1 MITLNLWCFVYFA
14 LYFTPVNMKH
24 LIIIATILFSTLSF
38 SQNTGLIVGKV
49 LDNEVENAPLVLAN
63 ISIKNTEVKTNTDQT
78 GMFVIENLEAGDY
91 TLVCSFVG
99 YESQEID
106 VHVDGLNPV
115 ELKLTLEASKV
126 SMDDIALAMAMAN
139 NEQSSK
145 NTSDQ

>member
-1 MITLNLWCFVYFA
+1 
-14 LYFTPVNMKH
+14 MKH

>member
-1 MITLNLWCFVYFA
+1 
-14 LYFTPVNMKH
+14 MKH
-24 LIIIATILFSTLSF
+24 LIIIAAILFSTLSF

-49 LDNEVENAPLVLAN
+49 LDNEVKNAPLVLAD
-63 ISIKNTEVKTNTDQT
+63 ISIKGTAVKANTDQT

-99 YESQEID
+99 YESKEID

-115 ELKLTLEASKV
+115 ELKLTLEASSV

-139 NEQSSK
+139 AGQSSK

>member
-1 MITLNLWCFVYFA
+1 
-14 LYFTPVNMKH
+14 MKH
-24 LIIIATILFSTLSF
+24 LLFIAAILFSTFSF

-49 LDNEVENAPLVLAN
+49 LDNEVENAPLVLAD
-63 ISIKNTEVKTNTDQT
+63 ISIKNSEVKANTDQT
-78 GMFVIENLEAGDY
+78 GMFVIENLQAGDY

-99 YESQEID
+99 YESKEID

-115 ELKLTLEASKV
+115 ELKLTLEASSV

-139 NEQSSK
+139 AGQSSK